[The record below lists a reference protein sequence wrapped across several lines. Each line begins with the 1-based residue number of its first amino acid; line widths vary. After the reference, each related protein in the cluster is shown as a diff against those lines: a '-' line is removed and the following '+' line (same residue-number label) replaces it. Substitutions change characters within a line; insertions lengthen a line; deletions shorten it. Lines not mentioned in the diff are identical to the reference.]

1 MKLSKYIILFLFPN
15 LVVAQFAPQA
25 PISGHEG
32 IHVDSNIIYSWAT
45 HCEIERGWLDI
56 ANTTLGKATAGNANA
71 AIGNPSTNFG
81 TVSLGDGGTA
91 TLSFEYAVV
100 NGKGPDFVVFENA
113 FPNPANP
120 KEAFMELAFVEVSSD
135 GINFVRFPAYS
146 NTATTQQTAPF
157 AYLDASLIHNLA
169 GKYIFPYGTPFDLE
183 DLKDSTAIDINYIT
197 HIRLVDVI
205 GTIDPISG
213 SKDIQ
218 NNLINDPYP
227 TAFASG
233 GFDLNGVG
241 IIHKKPLSLQDNQL
255 YAIQIFPNPTHNSF
269 QIQTQD
275 QEVISIKIFNSL
287 GSLILHQEN
296 CTNPY
301 ISLENYASGMYLVA
315 VKLNDKTSYH
325 KIIKQ

>member
-1 MKLSKYIILFLFPN
+1 MKLPKYIILFLFPN
-15 LVVAQFAPQA
+15 MATAQFAPQA
-25 PISGHEG
+25 PIAGHEG
-32 IHVDSNIIYSWAT
+32 IHVDSNIIHSWAT

-56 ANTTLGKATAGNANA
+56 ANTSLGKATAGDASA

-91 TLSFEYAVV
+91 TLTFANAVI
-100 NGKGPDFVVFENA
+100 NGQGPDFVVFENA

-135 GINFVRFPAYS
+135 GINFVRFPASS
-146 NTATTQQTAPF
+146 NTTTSQQTAPF

-169 GKYIFPYGTPFDLE
+169 GKYIYPYGTPFDLD
-183 DLKDSTAIDINYIT
+183 DLKDSTTIDINYIT

-205 GTIDPISG
+205 GTIDPALG

-218 NNLINDPYP
+218 NNIINDPYP

-241 IIHKKPLSLQDNQL
+241 LIHQRPLNTKENLL
-255 YAIQIFPNPTHNSF
+255 LEIQIFPNPTRNNIH
-269 QIQTQD
+269 IQTLYN
-275 QEVISIKIFNSL
+275 ETISFKIFNSL
-287 GSLILHQEN
+287 GSVIYSEES
-296 CTNPY
+296 CTNPH
-301 ISLENYASGMYLVA
+301 ISLESYVPGMYLIA
-315 VKLNDKTSYH
+315 ITLNNKTSYH